1 MHETHLH
8 IKQTKQ
14 QERKMAR
21 LKAQGLATQGMHPG
35 SLTAHGVIITPDMVM
50 ADPGSFGEI
59 PAHGL
64 VSKPRKLYPCVKKAD
79 IERESESIMYG
90 LYSKGILIEEA
101 LKNLQIGAVKAA
113 GRIRIKDLIE
123 VLKL

>member
-1 MHETHLH
+1 MSLILIRPAAWTAQICKFLRASSMRFPLEYSPYMILSDSLSISALFKKGYSFLGLET
-8 IKQTKQ
+8 
-14 QERKMAR
+14 
-21 LKAQGLATQGMHPG
+21 
-35 SLTAHGVIITPDMVM
+35 
-50 ADPGSFGEI
+50 
-59 PAHGL
+59 
-64 VSKPRKLYPCVKKAD
+64 KPRKLYPCVKKAD

>member
-14 QERKMAR
+14 QERKMGR
-21 LKAQGLATQGMHPG
+21 LKAQGFPTPGMHPG
-35 SLTAHGVIITPDMVM
+35 ILGADGVIVTPDMAM
-50 ADPGSFGEI
+50 ADPGSFMEMAAPGVI
-59 PAHGL
+59 P
-64 VSKPRKLYPCVKKAD
+64 KPRKLYPCVKKAD

-101 LKNLQIGAVKAA
+101 LKKLQIGAVKAA